1 MSRAL
6 KIILI
11 ILLFIGFFEVGL
23 FSSYTIVTSEVPD
36 IQELIDFQIITISEF
51 FNPEKVNEVLIKDP
65 DKINITNKKDIA
77 LALENV
83 SQVDGIN
90 IESMNITTY
99 DDRNGEDI
107 NVTIEAL
114 GYSAPNSTSGQ
125 IIISQTPEYKV
136 IANGNAKYKEGG
148 YSVDPNSLVIESIL
162 KLY

>member
-99 DDRNGEDI
+99 DEDCVRYYRI
-107 NVTIEAL
+107 
-114 GYSAPNSTSGQ
+114 P
-125 IIISQTPEYKV
+125 
-136 IANGNAKYKEGG
+136 
-148 YSVDPNSLVIESIL
+148 SL
-162 KLY
+162 